1 MKKWVSI
8 QIPGNSF
15 LLKINCKPY
24 YFITMSK
31 QVLISML
38 RKGANGEQILNILDA
53 ITSNSVTEILD
64 ATSDMNVPTL
74 EEISF

>member
-1 MKKWVSI
+1 MKNWAST
-8 QIPGNSF
+8 PTTGNSS
-15 LLKINCKPY
+15 LKSDFCKPY

-38 RKGANGEQILNILDA
+38 RKGANGEQILSILDA

-64 ATSDMNVPTL
+64 ATSEMNMPTL
-74 EEISF
+74 DEIEF

>member
-1 MKKWVSI
+1 MRRCVFI

-64 ATSDMNVPTL
+64 ATRDMNVPTL
-74 EEISF
+74 NEISF

>member
-1 MKKWVSI
+1 
-8 QIPGNSF
+8 
-15 LLKINCKPY
+15 
-24 YFITMSK
+24 MSK

-74 EEISF
+74 DEISF